1 MSEVDGVAAE
11 AEWTSVETSGVTVE
25 EAIAAALAE
34 LGAGTADVAVEVL
47 SRPARV
53 LPGERV
59 SAAAEARVRV
69 AKLDENTARARA
81 TLAELLERMGI
92 AARIAA
98 RRAAATPGGPPAP
111 PLLDVSGDDLGLL
124 IGWRGE
130 TLRALQTVV
139 NLMMGDAEQASGRR
153 VILDV
158 ERYRAR
164 REEQVRELALR
175 LANRV
180 KRTGQRYT
188 LDPMHAYERRAIHL
202 TLADDEGVRTE
213 STGKEPAR
221 RVVIHATGPAQPDLP
236 ELPDRLGR
244 PPQRRGF
251 GDAGQAR
258 DRRPSRWER
267 G

>member
-1 MSEVDGVAAE
+1 VTEAE
-11 AEWTSVETSGVTVE
+11 AVGAVEEWASVETSGQTVE
-25 EAIAAALAE
+25 EAIATALAE
-34 LGAGTADVAVEVL
+34 LGAASDEVSIEVL

-59 SAAAEARVRV
+59 SGAAEARVKV
-69 AKLDENTARARA
+69 SKLDEHTAKART

-92 AARIAA
+92 EARIAT
-98 RRAAATPGGPPAP
+98 RRATPTPGGPTAP
-111 PLLDVSGDDLGLL
+111 PL
-124 IGWRGE
+124 
-130 TLRALQTVV
+130 
-139 NLMMGDAEQASGRR
+139 
-153 VILDV
+153 LDV

-188 LDPMHAYERRAIHL
+188 LDPMHAYERRTIHL

-221 RVVIHATGPAQPDLP
+221 RVVINATGPAQPDLP
-236 ELPDRLGR
+236 ELPDRAGR
-244 PPQRRGF
+244 PPQRSGGF
-251 GDAGQAR
+251 GDGGR
-258 DRRPSRWER
+258 GGDGRPSRWQR